1 MRVAV
6 IEDTANHQQH
16 RDVLHSFAKGSGAE
30 ITTSDRA
37 EQYDCAVIFGSYKK
51 ERGRATHQ
59 GKGRIIESG
68 MPYVQLETQ
77 LIGRPIHTP
86 FLTEFRVGVNGF
98 LWDDAKWGFEHI
110 TQDRSLK
117 VFERNGYDP
126 DLPWKTDGDYI
137 LLCMQKVGDAS
148 LRGRDVFAWTED
160 TVNEI
165 RKHTNRKII
174 IRPHPLYRKSALHS
188 RLKESVLAVA
198 DVHWQE
204 ADLTEPD
211 FVSIAEQLNNAW
223 CTVTYSSGTGIDAV
237 INGVPNVACDT
248 GSMVYDVSS
257 TDIAEIENPFRGD
270 KKEWCNR
277 IAHCQWSV
285 EEFELGEC
293 WEHVRKSING

>member
-6 IEDTANHQQH
+6 IEDSGSRKQY
-16 RDVLHSFAKGSGAE
+16 RDVLIAFAEGCGGGITNSSNTKG
-30 ITTSDRA
+30 
-37 EQYDCAVIFGSYKK
+37 YDCAVIFGSYKQ
-51 ERGRATHQ
+51 ERGRTAQQ

-86 FLTEFRVGVNGF
+86 FLSEFRVGVNGF

-110 TQDRSLK
+110 TDDRSKK
-117 VFERNGYDP
+117 VFNRNGYDP
-126 DLPWKTDGDYI
+126 DLAWKQDGEYI

-148 LRGRDVFAWTED
+148 LRGADVFAWTKD
-160 TVNEI
+160 TVDQI

-174 IRPHPLYRKSALHS
+174 VRPHPLYRKAEQLNK
-188 RLKESVLAVA
+188 LKETVLRVS

-204 ADLTEPD
+204 ADLRQPG
-211 FVSIAEQLNNAW
+211 FVPIAEQLKKAW

-248 GSMVYDVSS
+248 GSMVYDVS
-257 TDIAEIENPFRGD
+257 TKDISEIENPYRSE
-270 KKEWCNR
+270 KKYGQTR
-277 IAHCQWSV
+277 LHTVSGA
-285 EEFELGEC
+285 
-293 WEHVRKSING
+293 